1 MYESNKPRPKT
12 SKTVEHL
19 IQPQVHSH
27 AMSVAVRDEEVGTSQ
42 SDITPKSHGG
52 PLNFPLHKM
61 VHFNVKQSL
70 CCFLQTGSFGH
81 L

>member
-1 MYESNKPRPKT
+1 
-12 SKTVEHL
+12 
-19 IQPQVHSH
+19 
-27 AMSVAVRDEEVGTSQ
+27 MSVIVRDEEVGTSQ

-52 PLNFPLHKM
+52 PLNLPCHKK

-70 CCFLQTGSFGH
+70 CCVVQAGSFGH

>member
-1 MYESNKPRPKT
+1 MNPKKPRPKT

-19 IQPQVHSH
+19 IQSQVHSH
-27 AMSVAVRDEEVGTSQ
+27 AMSVVVRDKEVGTSQ

-52 PLNFPLHKM
+52 PQSFALHNM
-61 VHFNVKQSL
+61 VHFNVKQLL
-70 CCFLQTGSFGH
+70 CCVLQAGSFGH